1 MKRWKTA
8 DTSTH
13 TKPDCLVSFMYF
25 YQREVME
32 QLGKFTTWKT
42 ELQVPFVPKEVWE
55 MLIDHEDM
63 ALWVQYDSDALKE
76 PAGKT
81 VF

>member
-1 MKRWKTA
+1 
-8 DTSTH
+8 
-13 TKPDCLVSFMYF
+13 
-25 YQREVME
+25 ME

-63 ALWVQYDSDALKE
+63 SLMDLV
-76 PAGKT
+76 
-81 VF
+81 